1 MELAIYLGQ
10 AKRFGCKEKYQLK
23 TYSNE
28 GNWHLIWDVMKEK
41 WY

>member
-10 AKRFGCKEKYQLK
+10 AKRFGYKEMYQLK

-28 GNWHLIWDVMKEK
+28 GN
-41 WY
+41 